1 MGGVGLKGLIKK
13 LFCFSTTKYIFIYI
27 QWMKKIIELIKEKW
41 GEYVIEILVITL
53 GIFGA
58 FILNNWNESRKQ
70 NERFKIF
77 TEQLYNTVD
86 KDIEYYNNQEL
97 FYGQQNEF
105 IDNILNNQINYS
117 KEELL
122 VFLFSLDGYHSNYQS
137 ESKLLLNFMD
147 LNEENEKQNKIVREV
162 ISYLLSNEYNDVEKF
177 HKKSD
182 LPVTN
187 FLMSKGYQKQDFGI
201 FTINYFK
208 NSQRSFYDP
217 AIFDSNDLNKIYPIL
232 KSQNFIKLLHN
243 VKFKKHI
250 SRTVILNTINSC
262 KSLQKLLL
270 NYNPKIKLLYGEIG
284 IIGDALSSG
293 FEKSVPMERDNS
305 KIGFWKIKLNLKKGK
320 IKFINRN
327 DWLQNW
333 GGNSFP
339 NGKSM
344 FDGTDIL
351 VDEGY
356 YNIILDLENKIYS
369 FEKLDSIK

>member
-1 MGGVGLKGLIKK
+1 
-13 LFCFSTTKYIFIYI
+13 
-27 QWMKKIIELIKEKW
+27 MKKIIELLKDKW
-41 GEYVIEILVITL
+41 GEYVIEILVITI

-58 FILNNWNESRKQ
+58 FILNNWNENRKQ

-86 KDIEYYNNQEL
+86 KDIEYYNSQEL
-97 FYGQQNEF
+97 FYSQQYEF

-122 VFLFSLDGYHSNYQS
+122 VFLFSLDGYHRNYQS

-187 FLMSKGYQKQDFGI
+187 FLISKGYQKHDFGI
-201 FTINYFK
+201 NTINYFK
-208 NSQRSFYDP
+208 NSQVSLYDP

-232 KSQNFIKLLHN
+232 NSQNFIKLLHN

-262 KSLQKLLL
+262 KSVQKLLL
-270 NYNPKIKLLYGEIG
+270 NYNPKIKLLYDEIG

-344 FDGTDIL
+344 FDGLDIL

-369 FEKLDSIK
+369 FEKVDFNQTL

>member
-1 MGGVGLKGLIKK
+1 
-13 LFCFSTTKYIFIYI
+13 
-27 QWMKKIIELIKEKW
+27 MKKIITLLKEKW
-41 GEYVIEILVITL
+41 GEYLIEIIVITL

-86 KDIEYYNNQEL
+86 KDIEYYNSQEL
-97 FYGQQNEF
+97 YYSQQLEF
-105 IDNILNNQINYS
+105 IDNILNDQINYS
-117 KEELL
+117 KEKLL
-122 VFLFSLDGYHSNYQS
+122 IFLFSLDSYHKNYQS

-162 ISYLLSNEYNDVEKF
+162 ISYLLSSEYNDVENF
-177 HKKSD
+177 HNKSD
-182 LPVTN
+182 LPITN
-187 FLMSKGYQKQDFGI
+187 FLMSKGYQKQDFNI
-201 FTINYFK
+201 STINFYEN
-208 NSQRSFYDP
+208 NSTSYY
-217 AIFDSNDLNKIYPIL
+217 ASTIFDSNDLNKIYPIIENHKL
-232 KSQNFIKLLHN
+232 IKLLN
-243 VKFKKHI
+243 NIKFKKYV
-250 SRTVILNTINSC
+250 SKTVILNTINSC
-262 KSLQKLLL
+262 ISVQKLLL

-305 KIGFWKIKLNLKKGK
+305 KIGFWKIKLFLKKGNV
-320 IKFINRN
+320 KFINRN
-327 DWLQNW
+327 NWLQNW

-344 FDGTDIL
+344 FDGLDIL

-356 YNIILDLENKIYS
+356 YNIVLDLKNKIYS